1 MKTFKITVKTMA
13 LALLCASA
21 MTLVGCG
28 SSMGVSQPA
37 KKQAATTTTKTSTS
51 TRAAAT
57 NAGAT
62 NAGATN
68 AGATTTLSTEKS
80 TNVGTTT
87 NADGSTSKGRKAA
100 NK

>member
-28 SSMGVSQPA
+28 STMGVSQPA

-62 NAGATN
+62 NAGAT
-68 AGATTTLSTEKS
+68 TTQSTEKS

>member
-28 SSMGVSQPA
+28 SAMGVSQPA
-37 KKQAATTTTKTSTS
+37 KKQAATSTTKTSTS

-62 NAGATN
+62 
-68 AGATTTLSTEKS
+68 TTQSTEKS

-100 NK
+100 GK

>member
-62 NAGATN
+62 ATQ
-68 AGATTTLSTEKS
+68 STEKS

>member
-28 SSMGVSQPA
+28 SSMGVSPPA
-37 KKQAATTTTKTSTS
+37 KKQVATTTTKTSTS
-51 TRAAAT
+51 TR
-57 NAGAT
+57 AGAT

-68 AGATTTLSTEKS
+68 AGATTTQSTEKS

-100 NK
+100 GK

>member
-1 MKTFKITVKTMA
+1 MKTFKITIKTMA

-62 NAGATN
+62 ATQ
-68 AGATTTLSTEKS
+68 STEKS

-100 NK
+100 GK